1 MKSLLIPLMIVI
13 EIMSLGVCWVIAV
26 ISPSLAKKLVL
37 WSIKTLPDKEW
48 YQ

>member
-13 EIMSLGVCWVIAV
+13 EIMLLGVCWVIAV
-26 ISPSLAKKLVL
+26 INPALAKKLVL
-37 WSIKTLPDKEW
+37 WSIKTLPGREW